1 MKHWPC
7 PPEKRLRVG
16 SFHFVQTGAMRVSL
30 SFRLRGIKTPIS
42 LYVRKDGRNMDEQIE
57 NRDKLAREILL
68 LSRNTL
74 LVNLRFLDM
83 ALSRLQYVP
92 CDRSTLMTDG
102 ERLIYHALTC

>member
-1 MKHWPC
+1 
-7 PPEKRLRVG
+7 
-16 SFHFVQTGAMRVSL
+16 
-30 SFRLRGIKTPIS
+30 
-42 LYVRKDGRNMDEQIE
+42 MDEQIE